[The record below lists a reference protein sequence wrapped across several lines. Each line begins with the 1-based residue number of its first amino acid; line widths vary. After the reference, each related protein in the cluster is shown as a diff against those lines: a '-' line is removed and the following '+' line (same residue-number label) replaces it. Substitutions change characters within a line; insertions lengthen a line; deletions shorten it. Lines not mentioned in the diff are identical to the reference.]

1 MITQDDFVAT
11 RKADW
16 GELETLLGRSPAL
29 HRLPPQGIA
38 RVAGLYR
45 SVCADLVRAQG
56 AGYGPEVV
64 SLLDGLAARAH
75 NALYSAPPYRMAA
88 VWDLV
93 RADFPRA
100 LRRHARFFALGVT
113 LFLLPG
119 ILGFVGALRSRAF
132 ALQVLSPAMAE
143 HVEEAYKKGFGE
155 GRSEAVDTAMAGFY
169 VYNNIGIAFQCF
181 ATGVLFGLG
190 SVFFLVYNGLLIGA
204 VAGLVTAAGG
214 GWNLLTFTAGHGP
227 FELTAIVISGT
238 AGMVMGYA
246 LVDTGGRT
254 RFGSLRAKSKDLAHL
269 VLGAALML
277 LIAALIEGFWSPS
290 GVRAPIK
297 WAVGGAGYTVVA
309 LYLALAGRRGD
320 RTEQARP

>member
-1 MITQDDFVAT
+1 MITQDDFVAS
-11 RKADW
+11 RKSDW
-16 GELETLLGRSPAL
+16 GELEALLAGGKAL
-29 HRLPPQGIA
+29 HTMSAPAIS
-38 RVAGLYR
+38 RVAALYR

-75 NALYSAPPYRMAA
+75 NALYSAPPYRLGAIA
-88 VWDLV
+88 DLV

-113 LFLLPG
+113 LFLMPAA
-119 ILGFVGALRSRAF
+119 IGFVGALRSRTF
-132 ALQVLSPAMAE
+132 ALHLLSPAMAE
-143 HVEEAYKKGFGE
+143 QVEEAYKQGFNE
-155 GRSEAVDTAMAGFY
+155 GRSESADTGMAGFY

-190 SVFFLVYNGLLIGA
+190 SMFFVVYNGLMIGA

-227 FELTAIVISGT
+227 FELTAIVISAT

-254 RFGSLRAKSKDLAHL
+254 RFGSLRAKSRDLAYL

-277 LIAALIEGFWSPS
+277 LVAAMIEGFWSPS
-290 GVRAPIK
+290 SVPAPVK
-297 WAVGGAGYTVVA
+297 WTVGAAGYVAVA
-309 LYLALAGRRGD
+309 LYLTFAGRRGA
-320 RTEQARP
+320 EARRP

>member
-1 MITQDDFVAT
+1 MITQDDFVAS
-11 RKADW
+11 RKAEW
-16 GELETLLGRSPAL
+16 GELEALIGGGKAL
-29 HRLPPQGIA
+29 HRMSAPAIS
-38 RVAGLYR
+38 RVATLYR

-64 SLLDGLAARAH
+64 TLLDGLAARAH
-75 NALYSAPPYRMAA
+75 NALYSAPPYRLAA

-100 LRRHARFFALGVT
+100 LRRHGRFFALAVT
-113 LFLLPG
+113 LFLLPAA
-119 ILGFVGALRSRAF
+119 IGFVGALRSRAF
-132 ALQVLSPAMAE
+132 ALHLLSPAMAE
-143 HVEEAYKKGFGE
+143 HVEEAYKQGFGE
-155 GRSEAVDTAMAGFY
+155 GRSEAMDTAMAGFY

-190 SVFFLVYNGLLIGA
+190 SLFFLVYNGLMIGA

-214 GWNLLTFTAGHGP
+214 GWNLLSFTAGHGP
-227 FELTAIVISGT
+227 FELTAIVISAT

-269 VLGAALML
+269 VLGAAMML
-277 LIAALIEGFWSPS
+277 LVAALIEGFWSPS
-290 GVRAPIK
+290 RVAAPVK
-297 WAVGGAGYTVVA
+297 WAVGGVGYLVVG
-309 LYLALAGRRGD
+309 LYLSMAGRRGQ
-320 RTEQARP
+320 EARRP